1 MARNAD
7 GASTPPDLDPRTPV
21 LVGVGQSCDRVDD
34 ATYEALSAVDLAA
47 RAARA
52 AIADTRADP
61 SGVTAAIDTVGG
73 IRQFDISV
81 PGVPAPL
88 GRSDNYPR
96 SVADRLGAQPETA
109 ILEVSG
115 GQSPQ
120 HLLTELARK
129 VARGDVQGALLFGSE
144 VISTVR
150 KFAKSPDRP
159 DFTEPRGGQLD
170 DRGFGLKGLISRY
183 AAAQGLTDAP
193 SQYALFEN
201 ARRARLGL
209 SRQAYA
215 ESMGELFAPF
225 TRVAALNSYSAAP
238 HERSA
243 GELIEATERNRMIA
257 DPYPRFLVARDQV
270 NQAAA
275 VLLMSVGEAT
285 RLGVPPEKW
294 VFMHGHADLRE
305 VEVLRRPDLSTSPAS
320 IRAVE
325 HALSVAGIAMDD
337 VSFIDLYSCFPI
349 AVFNICDGLG
359 ISPTDPRGLTL
370 TGGLPFFGGP
380 GNNYSMHAI
389 AEGVELLRI
398 TPSAYALIGANGG
411 TLSKYSVGV
420 YSMRPTNW
428 HEDRSDAVQA
438 DLDTQ
443 PEVHYAVRADG
454 WATVETYTVKG
465 SADAPLGIVVGRL
478 TDGTRFIAS
487 TADGDA
493 ETIAFLR
500 AGEPIGEPIYVRS
513 LGPGNVVCVSEELMD
528 ALHPRTTPRVGTTY
542 EFAEVRRD
550 GHVLEVTINR
560 PEARNCLTPE
570 ANQELEDI
578 FDGYFADPDLWVA
591 IITGAGAQA
600 FSAGNDLRYAAS
612 GKPMWVPR
620 TGFAG
625 LTSRRNMT
633 KPVIAAVNGYAM
645 GGGFEIALACHLV
658 VADIRAQFALSEVKV
673 GLAAGAGGLA
683 RLPRAIPEKIAHEL
697 ILTGRRMSAD
707 EAASY
712 GLVNR
717 VTQPGQAMTAARA
730 LAAEIT
736 ESSPTSVR
744 ISLKI
749 MSDAASIADVVS
761 AVDHP
766 VELLDEL
773 VGTEDMVEGITSF
786 VAKRQPQWKNR

>member
-1 MARNAD
+1 VARR
-7 GASTPPDLDPRTPV
+7 ASRTKTRPDVDLHTPV
-21 LVGVGQSCDRVDD
+21 LVGVGQACDRVDD
-34 ATYEALSAVDLAA
+34 DSYQALSAVDLAA
-47 RAARA
+47 QAARN
-52 AIADTRADP
+52 AIADTGADI
-61 SGVTAAIDTVGG
+61 SEVTASIDTVGG

-81 PGVPAPL
+81 PGAPSPL

-96 SVADRLGAQPETA
+96 SVADRLGAEPVTA

-129 VARGDVQGALLFGSE
+129 VARGDLQVALLFGSE

-150 KFAKSPDRP
+150 KFAKATERP
-159 DFTEPRGGQLD
+159 DFSERRGGQLD
-170 DRGFGLKGLISRY
+170 DRGFGLKGMISRY

-225 TRVAALNSYSAAP
+225 TRVAAKNPLAAATDEWSA
-238 HERSA
+238 RQ
-243 GELIEATERNRMIA
+243 LIDVTERNRMIA

-275 VLLMSVGEAT
+275 VMVMSVGEAT
-285 RLGVPPEKW
+285 RLGVPAEKW
-294 VFMHGHADLRE
+294 VFLHGHADLRE

-325 HALSVAGIAMDD
+325 HALSVAGVAMDD
-337 VSFIDLYSCFPI
+337 ISFIDLYSCFPI
-349 AVFNICDGLG
+349 AVSNICDGLG

-370 TGGLPFFGGP
+370 TGGLPYFGGP

-389 AEGVELLRI
+389 AECVERLRI

-420 YSMRPTNW
+420 YSTRPTSW
-428 HEDRSDAVQA
+428 REDRSDAVQTE
-438 DLDTQ
+438 LDTP
-443 PEVHYAVRADG
+443 PEVDYAVRADG

-465 SADAPLGIVVGRL
+465 NAEVPLGIVVGRL
-478 TDGTRFIAS
+478 PDGARFIAS
-487 TADGDA
+487 TAEGDA
-493 ETIAFLR
+493 ETVAFLR

-513 LGPGNVVCVSEELMD
+513 LGPGNVVCNSEDLMET
-528 ALHPRTTPRVGTTY
+528 LHPRSAPRLATTY
-542 EFAEVRRD
+542 EFAEVRRE
-550 GHVLEVTINR
+550 GHVLEVMINR

-591 IITGAGAQA
+591 IITGAGGHA

-658 VADIRAQFALSEVKV
+658 VADITAQFALSEVKV

-707 EAASY
+707 EAARY

-744 ISLKI
+744 ISLEM
-749 MSDAASIADVVS
+749 MSDAASIADVVA
-761 AVDHP
+761 AVEHP

-773 VGTEDMVEGITSF
+773 VGTEDMIEGITSF
-786 VAKRQPQWKNR
+786 VAKRHPQWKNR